1 MDGTG
6 IRLLVE
12 GKNIE
17 WPNGLSIDYAEDK
30 IYWVDAR
37 FVVLFAITSN
47 DYRLWFMFSSLLFF
61 FSRRNATK

>member
-6 IRLLVE
+6 MRLLVE

-37 FVVLFAITSN
+37 FVYVVL
-47 DYRLWFMFSSLLFF
+47 YLLLQMVVVYVFIF
-61 FSRRNATK
+61 VFLRRNVTG

>member
-6 IRLLVE
+6 MRLLVE

-47 DYRLWFMFSSLLFF
+47 DYRYRFCFHHYCLF